1 MLTFLVRRL
10 LISVPVLIGVTFLVF
25 AMLRLI
31 PGDPAQIILF
41 GSSPTPERVAEL
53 HKTLGLDQPF
63 LVQYGQYLGRL
74 FTGNLGFSYAS
85 NTSVASEI
93 VQRAPFTLNLTV
105 FAMLVALVV
114 GIPTGMIAGLRSGS
128 AVDRLATGV
137 SVLGLAVPSF
147 WLAQLLVLLFA
158 VTLGVLP
165 ALGIGGSKALILPA
179 LSLGLGFAAIITRM
193 LRSSLIETYQQ
204 PYMLV
209 ARAKGL
215 SPWRLLTRHALRNAA
230 SSVVTIVGLQIGNL
244 IAGAVAIEI
253 IFGRPGLGSYLVER
267 IQQKD
272 VPSIQGIVLFVA
284 VVYLLVNVAVD
295 LTHGILDPR
304 IRRGWSR

>member
-1 MLTFLVRRL
+1 MLSFIVRRV

-31 PGDPAQIILF
+31 PGDPAQIMLF
-41 GSSPTPERVAEL
+41 GSNPTPERVEAL
-53 HKTLGLDQPF
+53 RTTLGLDKPF
-63 LVQYGQYLGRL
+63 LVQYAQYVGRL
-74 FTGNLGFSYAS
+74 LTGDLGFSYAS

-93 VQRAPFTLNLTV
+93 LQRVPYTLNLTV
-105 FAMLVALVV
+105 LAMVVALAV
-114 GIPTGMIAGLRSGS
+114 GVPTGMAAGLRPGS
-128 AVDRLATGV
+128 LLDRVATGA

-147 WLAQLLVLLFA
+147 WLAQLLVLAFA
-158 VTLGVLP
+158 VNLGVLP
-165 ALGIGGSKALILPA
+165 ALGIGGPTALILPA
-179 LSLGLGFAAIITRM
+179 FSLGLGFAAIITRM

-215 SPWRLLTRHALRNAA
+215 SPWRLLSRHALRNAA
-230 SSVVTIVGLQIGNL
+230 SSVVTIIGLQVGNL

-253 IFGRPGLGSYLVER
+253 IFGRPGIGSYLVAR

-284 VVYLLVNVAVD
+284 VVYLLVNMLVD
-295 LTHGILDPR
+295 LTHGVLDPR
-304 IRRGWSR
+304 VRKGWSR